1 MSYRLT
7 FRNCLNKRIEFYV
20 QIQKNFGYIINFW
33 ILKKKSQKN
42 DVFNKSKNVNL
53 LRKKLFRL
61 KVSNDRINAWN
72 YVEFTPKNK
81 KIKGRPW
88 NRWWFKTFRF
98 YHRVAVMS
106 GVCMCILQSTEGAWM
121 STVTEY
127 SSHQCSKWKATE
139 HHSDAMKQRI
149 PFWMHMPFI
158 QWNSSISSTT
168 TRCSI
173 DT

>member
-1 MSYRLT
+1 MSYRLI

-20 QIQKNFGYIINFW
+20 QMQKNFGYIINFW

-98 YHRVAVMS
+98 YHIERPSSAAYACVYCNQQKVLECPPSRNIRRINVRNEKQPNIIAMRRSNEYRSECTCLLYSGTAVS
-106 GVCMCILQSTEGAWM
+106 AARRW
-121 STVTEY
+121 
-127 SSHQCSKWKATE
+127 
-139 HHSDAMKQRI
+139 DAV
-149 PFWMHMPFI
+149 
-158 QWNSSISSTT
+158 
-168 TRCSI
+168 
-173 DT
+173 